1 MLLIRLLPLS
11 NLTIVVFAHM
21 VGTADIMYE
30 APLVPLQEVIDLR
43 FNGQFKL
50 VHIIDLGKLE
60 LLIQEVF
67 LIQREAALLTDPR
80 IGALVTH

>member
-1 MLLIRLLPLS
+1 
-11 NLTIVVFAHM
+11 M
-21 VGTADIMYE
+21 VGTADIFMYE
-30 APLVPLQEVIDLR
+30 APLVPLQEVIVLR

-60 LLIQEVF
+60 LLIQEVI